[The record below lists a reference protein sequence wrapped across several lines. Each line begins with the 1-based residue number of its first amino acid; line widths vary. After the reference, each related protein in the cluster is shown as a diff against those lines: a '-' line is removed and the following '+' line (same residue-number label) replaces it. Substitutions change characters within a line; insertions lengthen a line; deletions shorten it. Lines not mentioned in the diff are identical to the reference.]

1 MGIGHWL
8 IVGVIV
14 LVVMGR
20 TNLGAMG
27 KNIARGI
34 KGFKEGLNE
43 VNADAREVDE
53 IEDKKDKKDKDQGKS

>member
-14 LVVMGR
+14 IVVLGR
-20 TNLGAMG
+20 TNLGALG
-27 KNIARGI
+27 KNVAKGI

-43 VNADAREVDE
+43 IEGESRNVDE
-53 IEDKKDKKDKDQGKS
+53 IEKKEKKDQGKS